1 MLEGEQLAAFLEARL
16 GKLTAS
22 SMSKAMA
29 YRKDGKPMAERTQL
43 MKEILAERLVGANA
57 RHFVSDAMRHGLEYE
72 DDAKLAY
79 EAATG
84 DLVLPSRT
92 IDHPRIDML
101 AATPDGF
108 LDGGRLLEVKAPTTA
123 TFLEW
128 VILGV
133 VPDEH
138 KAQMCCQAACT
149 GRRHIVFAAF
159 DPRLPTKQQ
168 LFIRDYKPTD
178 EEITKVE
185 AAAQTFLTELD
196 RMWEMF
202 HERAA

>member
-1 MLEGEQLAAFLEARL
+1 MMSREELGVFLSDRC

-22 SMSKAMA
+22 NMAKAMA
-29 YRKDGKPMAERTQL
+29 YRKDGKPTAERTQL
-43 MKEILAERLVGANA
+43 MKDILAERLTGANVK
-57 RHFVSDAMRHGLEYE
+57 HFVSDAMKHGLECE

-84 DLVLPSRT
+84 DLVLPAGT
-92 IDHPRIDML
+92 IDHPRIDL
-101 AATPDGF
+101 YAATPDGF
-108 LDGGRLLEVKAPTTA
+108 LDGGRLLEVKAPTTT

-138 KAQMCCQAACT
+138 KAQMCCQCACT
-149 GRRHIVFAAF
+149 GRRHVVFAAF
-159 DPRLPTKQQ
+159 DPRLPPKQQ

-178 EEITKVE
+178 EEIATVE
-185 AAAQTFLTELD
+185 AAAEKFLAELD
-196 RMWEMF
+196 RMWELF